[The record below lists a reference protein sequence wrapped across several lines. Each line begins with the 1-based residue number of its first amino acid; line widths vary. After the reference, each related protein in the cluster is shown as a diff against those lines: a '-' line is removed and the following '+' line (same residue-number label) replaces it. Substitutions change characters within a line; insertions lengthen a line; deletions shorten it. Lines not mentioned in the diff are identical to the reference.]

1 MGISPH
7 TKTDYIWTAIID
19 GLTSLS
25 FQSAMT
31 AKTFCVNTVV
41 AKILKDYVQC
51 PTFEEL
57 RAEIQQ
63 QRYANLRYH
72 VLMKTPFAETRPH
85 VNHWYAVLYVTNDS
99 VIIQDVLLKCAATRF
114 AVHVVKLEDWNTV
127 FMEWIDE
134 DHNRFDDCHRSFVE
148 GMREYQ

>member
-1 MGISPH
+1 MVLRKNPLLFQF
-7 TKTDYIWTAIID
+7 AI
-19 GLTSLS
+19 
-25 FQSAMT
+25 QSAMT
-31 AKTFCVNTVV
+31 TKTFCVNTVV

-72 VLMKTPFAETRPH
+72 VLMKTPFAETRPD
-85 VNHWYAVLYVTNDS
+85 VNQWYAVLYVTSDS
-99 VIIQDVLLKCAATRF
+99 VVIQDVLLKCTDTRF

-127 FMEWIDE
+127 FLGWVDE
-134 DHNRFDDCHRSFVE
+134 DHKWYEACHDNFVN
-148 GMREYQ
+148 GMLKYNAQI